1 MAATIPIRRY
11 NAIDLFLVY
20 RHTKEIATVIFSK
33 VGPVT
38 DKIIVLSTCATEAD
52 AQRIAEHLVQLRL
65 AACVNIMPGVT
76 SVYRWQGAV
85 ESAGEWMLV
94 IKSRRDLLPQI
105 EEEFAKVHPYE
116 VPELVALPIVDGG
129 KAYLGWLAGEL
140 KE

>member
-1 MAATIPIRRY
+1 MG
-11 NAIDLFLVY
+11 
-20 RHTKEIATVIFSK
+20 S
-33 VGPVT
+33 VT
-38 DKIIVLSTCATEAD
+38 DKIVVLSTCATEAD
-52 AQRIAEHLVQLRL
+52 ARRIAKHLVKRRL

-105 EEEFAKVHPYE
+105 EQEFAKVHPYE
-116 VPELVALPIVDGG
+116 VPELVALPIEDGG